1 MKENKKYEKMK
12 ERENKTIFE
21 DNINNETNFDNKS
34 LSFEEDISQKYILF
48 KEYEGYEEIIRCLDS
63 EKNKNK
69 EYEIH
74 NEIIAF
80 LKIGKKKELKE
91 ELIKIDIDY
100 LVFEEK
106 VLNEKE
112 NKKNNI
118 KGELKLYSKENN
130 IHKIK
135 KVNHSYKEEIKN
147 LRIDDDEILI
157 LYKVEKNEN
166 YQRIQLF
173 GYEFVENNKDIC
185 KLIIKN
191 KEYKLNEYINIKNI
205 KNTKLI
211 KIRLKGINKIE
222 DISYMFNGCKELYGI
237 YNNSIWNIKNIIN
250 MDKMF
255 LYCSS
260 LCELKI
266 NINWNTNNVYNMS
279 GLFSGC
285 SSLKEL

>member
-173 GYEFVENNKDIC
+173 
-185 KLIIKN
+185 
-191 KEYKLNEYINIKNI
+191 
-205 KNTKLI
+205 
-211 KIRLKGINKIE
+211 
-222 DISYMFNGCKELYGI
+222 
-237 YNNSIWNIKNIIN
+237 
-250 MDKMF
+250 
-255 LYCSS
+255 
-260 LCELKI
+260 
-266 NINWNTNNVYNMS
+266 
-279 GLFSGC
+279 
-285 SSLKEL
+285 